1 MTQRG
6 PLVCKVN
13 HSEEM
18 WNYRTKNLNDVY
30 TEEQSAKTY
39 SAWMTVVGYNK
50 GNNGQSSL
58 IV

>member
-1 MTQRG
+1 
-6 PLVCKVN
+6 
-13 HSEEM
+13 M
-18 WNYRTKNLNDVY
+18 WNYRTKNFNDVY
-30 TEEQSAKTY
+30 TENQSTKTY